1 VGKIIEYYG
10 PGVATLTVTQ
20 RATIC
25 NMGAELGAT
34 TSIFPSDERTRV
46 YLEAQ
51 GRGEVWKP
59 MVADPDA
66 EYDEDVEINLGELEP
81 LISQPSSPDNVV
93 KVREIEGT
101 PVAQVCVGSCTNSS
115 YEDLMT
121 VAAILKGKTIHPG
134 VSFTVTPGSKQVYT
148 MVAESGALA
157 DLIASG
163 ARILESAC
171 GPCIGMGQAPP
182 TGAASV
188 RSFNR
193 NFKGRSGTTDDQ
205 VYLASPGTCAATAL
219 YGVITDPR
227 KLGESIVF
235 EPPAKYL
242 VDDNMIVPPAED
254 PDSVEVVRGPNI
266 KPVPVAEPVPDTL
279 QGRVLLKVG
288 DNVTTDH
295 IMPAGAQV
303 LPLRSNIPAIAEYV
317 FWRVDPDFVQ
327 RAKEWGGGMVV
338 GGVNYGQGSSRE
350 HAALAPMYLGLKAV
364 SAKSFAR
371 IHHANLVNVG
381 ILPLTFAD
389 EADFDGLEQGD
400 EWEIAGVRAALQKGD
415 DLTVRNLTKGT
426 MFEVTYNLTGR
437 QVKVLLGG
445 GLLNYIK
452 AGGQ

>member
-1 VGKIIEYYG
+1 
-10 PGVATLTVTQ
+10 
-20 RATIC
+20 
-25 NMGAELGAT
+25 
-34 TSIFPSDERTRV
+34 
-46 YLEAQ
+46 
-51 GRGEVWKP
+51 
-59 MVADPDA
+59 
-66 EYDEDVEINLGELEP
+66 
-81 LISQPSSPDNVV
+81 
-93 KVREIEGT
+93 
-101 PVAQVCVGSCTNSS
+101 
-115 YEDLMT
+115 
-121 VAAILKGKTIHPG
+121 
-134 VSFTVTPGSKQVYT
+134 
-148 MVAESGALA
+148 
-157 DLIASG
+157 
-163 ARILESAC
+163 
-171 GPCIGMGQAPP
+171 
-182 TGAASV
+182 
-188 RSFNR
+188 
-193 NFKGRSGTTDDQ
+193 
-205 VYLASPGTCAATAL
+205 
-219 YGVITDPR
+219 
-227 KLGESIVF
+227 
-235 EPPAKYL
+235 
-242 VDDNMIVPPAED
+242 
-254 PDSVEVVRGPNI
+254 
-266 KPVPVAEPVPDTL
+266 
-279 QGRVLLKVG
+279 VG